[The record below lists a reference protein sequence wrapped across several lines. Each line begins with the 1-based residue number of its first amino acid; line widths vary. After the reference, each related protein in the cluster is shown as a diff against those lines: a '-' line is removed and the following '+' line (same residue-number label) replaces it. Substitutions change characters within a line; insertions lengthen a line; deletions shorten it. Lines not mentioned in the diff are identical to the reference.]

1 MMDRPWEHDPNSS
14 PGDPGEDHWAQ
25 DVYRRLKR
33 DLQAQ
38 RGLAPYTVRNYLTDL
53 GSFWRFLDSEEVRDL
68 NRVDRA
74 MVRQYLYWLLTE
86 APPLAGGHGSSRV
99 SRSRDR
105 GYADK
110 SVVRKLSALRTLF
123 AFLRRTGEMEVD
135 PTARVA
141 SAKTSRTL
149 PDFLDPSGVQALLE
163 APSRATPAG
172 LRDRAILEMLYAAG
186 LRVSEVVGL
195 NVNDV
200 DLNRREVR
208 VTGKGS
214 HQRLGLLGVPACE
227 ALRVY
232 LETARGRLIGRR
244 DDGALFLN
252 RSGGRLTQRSVQLL
266 VRRYAL
272 QAGLPPGVHP
282 HTLRHTFATHLLDG
296 GADVRVVQHLLG
308 HASPATTQI
317 YTHVTQAGA
326 LRTYQSAHP
335 RARRRREETPA
346 EAGDG
351 RD

>member
-1 MMDRPWEHDPNSS
+1 MIDKPWEQDPTAS

-38 RGLAPYTVRNYLTDL
+38 RGLAAYTVRNYLTDL
-53 GSFWRFLDSEEVRDL
+53 GSFWRFLDSEEIQEL
-68 NRVDRA
+68 GRVDRA
-74 MVRQYLYWLLTE
+74 LIRQYLYWLLTE
-86 APPLAGGHGSSRV
+86 APPLAGGHGKSRV

-105 GYADK
+105 GYAER

-123 AFLRRTGEMEVD
+123 AFLLREGEVDVD

-141 SAKTSRTL
+141 SARTRRTL

-163 APSRATPAG
+163 APSRATPSG
-172 LRDRAILEMLYAAG
+172 LRDRAILELLYAAG
-186 LRVSEVVGL
+186 LRVSEVVGV
-195 NVNDV
+195 NVDDV
-200 DLNRREVR
+200 DLHRREVR

-214 HQRLGLLGVPACE
+214 HQRLGMLGVPASE
-227 ALRVY
+227 AIRVY
-232 LETARGRLIGRR
+232 LETARGRLVGRR

-252 RSGGRLTQRSVQLL
+252 RNGGRLTQRSVQSL
-266 VRRYAL
+266 VRRYSL

-326 LRTYQSAHP
+326 FRTYQTAHP
-335 RARRRREETPA
+335 RARRREEAAT
-346 EAGDG
+346 EVEDM
-351 RD
+351 

>member
-1 MMDRPWEHDPNSS
+1 MEKPWEQDPAAS
-14 PGDPGEDHWAQ
+14 PGDPGEDHWAR
-25 DVYRRLKR
+25 DVYLRLKR

-38 RGLAPYTVRNYLTDL
+38 RGLAAYTVRNYLTDL
-53 GSFWRFLDSEEVRDL
+53 GSFWRFLDSEGVQDL
-68 NRVDRA
+68 GRVDRG

-86 APPLAGGHGSSRV
+86 APPLAGGHGKSGV
-99 SRSRDR
+99 PRSRNR
-105 GYADK
+105 GYADR

-123 AFLRRTGEMEVD
+123 AFLLRTGEVEVD

-141 SAKTSRTL
+141 SARTGRTL

-172 LRDRAILEMLYAAG
+172 LRDRAILELLYAAG
-186 LRVSEVVGL
+186 LRVSEVVGV
-195 NVNDV
+195 NVDDV
-200 DLNRREVR
+200 DLHRREVR

-232 LETARGRLIGRR
+232 LENARDRLRGRR

-252 RSGGRLTQRSVQLL
+252 RSGGRLTQRSVQSL
-266 VRRYAL
+266 VRRYSL
-272 QAGLPPGVHP
+272 EAGLPPGVHP

-326 LRTYQSAHP
+326 FRTYQSAHP
-335 RARRRREETPA
+335 RARRREEAPA
-346 EAGDG
+346 ETGEG
-351 RD
+351 RG